1 MSGNTTELAPE
12 PEVLLISALIDS
24 GNYIPEAYGV
34 TDEFFHSDFNVHKFC
49 KKYQETTNEAPP
61 IDFVKATYTNF
72 DYQPGISLKYAVKC
86 LQDKWARRKL
96 ESSVAKMSHALRD
109 PHVEPSVSEIVESM
123 EKTVQELRPK
133 AFKASRLTDYEL
145 FIDQTDTEVCPVIP
159 GRMTELTGGIH
170 AGDLWYIAAR
180 FGVGKSWR
188 LAEHA
193 VAAANAGWDVAYFSL
208 EMPAKAVIDRL
219 HRLILKNYR
228 RPWMEL
234 TPEDRKDLIGQWQE
248 QGNGQI
254 SVFDPSS
261 GRCDAAVIAGTTGP
275 QTLAIIDY
283 VGLMYTTGG
292 TKSVDDWRAAATIS
306 NQLKEVAL
314 AQKIPIISAAQINRA
329 GDGEGDRIPKAVNL
343 AQSDALGQD
352 ADLILTM
359 SKYSTRVR
367 TNGIVKYRQGAS
379 GSKWFTRFEPHR
391 AMMQDISKEEADQ
404 MKEND
409 DE

>member
-1 MSGNTTELAPE
+1 M
-12 PEVLLISALIDS
+12 
-24 GNYIPEAYGV
+24 

-49 KKYQETTNEAPP
+49 KKYQEATNEAPP
-61 IDFVKATYTNF
+61 IDFVRATYTNF
-72 DYQPGISLKYAVKC
+72 DYQSGISLKYAVKC

-109 PHVEPSVSEIVESM
+109 PNVEPSVSEIVENM
-123 EKTVQELRPK
+123 ENTVKELRPK

-145 FIDQTDTEVCPVIP
+145 FIDQTDAEVCPVIP

-234 TPEDRKDLIGQWQE
+234 TPEDRKDLMG
-248 QGNGQI
+248 
-254 SVFDPSS
+254 S
-261 GRCDAAVIAGTTGP
+261 GKNKETD
-275 QTLAIIDY
+275 
-283 VGLMYTTGG
+283 
-292 TKSVDDWRAAATIS
+292 KSVCLIRLLGDVMLPS
-306 NQLKEVAL
+306 LL
-314 AQKIPIISAAQINRA
+314 APQ
-329 GDGEGDRIPKAVNL
+329 DRKRW
-343 AQSDALGQD
+343 QS
-352 ADLILTM
+352 
-359 SKYSTRVR
+359 
-367 TNGIVKYRQGAS
+367 
-379 GSKWFTRFEPHR
+379 
-391 AMMQDISKEEADQ
+391 
-404 MKEND
+404 
-409 DE
+409 